1 MNTVTLVLSVQT
13 YNTIVQGLQELPW
26 KIANPALAEID
37 PQMRAALAAEKSE
50 GQAPVT
56 SPSGEG

>member
-13 YNTIVQGLQELPW
+13 YNTIIQGLQELPW

-37 PQMRAALAAEKSE
+37 PQMRAALATEKSGGQESRTSQSEE
-50 GQAPVT
+50 G
-56 SPSGEG
+56 